1 MQKGSE
7 VTALRNEANK
17 AKIQGDVRHAIECL
31 ERIYDLDPEDP
42 NNAKELGSLYNKTGN
57 KRKAVEYYWKA
68 LEKYREAEYYSN
80 ATAIAQMLLRFGE
93 DDLLVKHELA
103 FLYEKQGLLGDAV
116 SAYEELAELY
126 KSEGDIEGVLENLK
140 KIVDITPKKIGI
152 RIKLSE
158 IYENQNKNDEA
169 IAELKEIRDIYN
181 EQGRVEDVEEIELRI
196 NNLASGVVGVSGI
209 TKEVREEIKEK
220 VEEIPKVKEHKEEKV
235 PEEMVVEFEQEGI
248 GLIEATEEVIEKA
261 EEEKEPVGETL
272 FDDTEGLFD
281 MGGEEEKE
289 EEPELQQVD
298 IITGVED
305 TKEEEPELQQ
315 LDVVKEI
322 EDTRKEDIEVSVSG
336 WEDWI
341 NLAELYESVGSTEES
356 LTYYNKAA
364 EANFNKKNYDG
375 AYDIY
380 RKITELDTLSIISRQ
395 KMIQSALK
403 LNSREKAIESYSS
416 LYECLK
422 RKKADEAAVKIL
434 DKIENIDPNA
444 DILQE
449 IKGGKRKAT
458 AKKKADTKV
467 SLDFEELFEAEVSEV
482 AEVKEEAEEK
492 APSLE
497 TLLNEFKKKAKE
509 ELGLEDYAAHFNLG
523 ITYKEMDLIEEA
535 IDEFK
540 KAMKE
545 KSWRL
550 KSLEMLGLCHELIDE
565 DKRAEDI
572 YNMVIKTKNFR
583 DDEKPAFL
591 YHLGNLYA
599 RQRNFSGALKQY
611 KRIIEID
618 QDFADVKQKIEILN
632 KKMSGKEVEEEI
644 SFHFGEV
651 ISDEGA
657 DLWDS
662 VLSGEEEKAKQE
674 SLGGKTEKRRGKIS
688 YI

>member
-1 MQKGSE
+1 
-7 VTALRNEANK
+7 
-17 AKIQGDVRHAIECL
+17 
-31 ERIYDLDPEDP
+31 
-42 NNAKELGSLYNKTGN
+42 
-57 KRKAVEYYWKA
+57 
-68 LEKYREAEYYSN
+68 
-80 ATAIAQMLLRFGE
+80 
-93 DDLLVKHELA
+93 
-103 FLYEKQGLLGDAV
+103 
-116 SAYEELAELY
+116 
-126 KSEGDIEGVLENLK
+126 
-140 KIVDITPKKIGI
+140 
-152 RIKLSE
+152 
-158 IYENQNKNDEA
+158 
-169 IAELKEIRDIYN
+169 
-181 EQGRVEDVEEIELRI
+181 
-196 NNLASGVVGVSGI
+196 
-209 TKEVREEIKEK
+209 
-220 VEEIPKVKEHKEEKV
+220 
-235 PEEMVVEFEQEGI
+235 
-248 GLIEATEEVIEKA
+248 
-261 EEEKEPVGETL
+261 
-272 FDDTEGLFD
+272 
-281 MGGEEEKE
+281 
-289 EEPELQQVD
+289 
-298 IITGVED
+298 
-305 TKEEEPELQQ
+305 
-315 LDVVKEI
+315 
-322 EDTRKEDIEVSVSG
+322 
-336 WEDWI
+336 
-341 NLAELYESVGSTEES
+341 
-356 LTYYNKAA
+356 
-364 EANFNKKNYDG
+364 
-375 AYDIY
+375 
-380 RKITELDTLSIISRQ
+380 
-395 KMIQSALK
+395 MIQSALK

>member
-1 MQKGSE
+1 MPKGSE

-42 NNAKELGSLYNKTGN
+42 NNAKELGSLYNKINN
-57 KRKAVEYYWKA
+57 KRKAIEYYWKA
-68 LEKYREAEYYSN
+68 LEKYREAEYYQN

-116 SAYEELAELY
+116 SVYEELAELY

-158 IYENQNKNDEA
+158 IYENQNKYDEA
-169 IAELKEIRDIYN
+169 VAELKKIRDIYN

-196 NNLASGVVGVSGI
+196 HNLASRVSGTSGI
-209 TKEVREEIKEK
+209 TEEVKEEIKEAPK
-220 VEEIPKVKEHKEEKV
+220 AEEKHKEEKV
-235 PEEMVVEFEQEGI
+235 PEEMAVEFEQEGI
-248 GLIEATEEVIEKA
+248 GLIEAVEEVIEEVEEEEKKPA
-261 EEEKEPVGETL
+261 GETLFEDTGELFDMGEEEEKEV
-272 FDDTEGLFD
+272 
-281 MGGEEEKE
+281 
-289 EEPELQQVD
+289 EPELQEVD
-298 IITGVED
+298 I
-305 TKEEEPELQQ
+305 
-315 LDVVKEI
+315 VKEI
-322 EDTRKEDIEVSVSG
+322 EDTKKEDIEVSVAG

-356 LTYYNKAA
+356 LGYYNKAA
-364 EANFNKKNYDG
+364 EVNFNKKNYDE

-380 RKITELDTLSIISRQ
+380 QKISELDTLSIISRQ

-403 LNSREKAIESYSS
+403 LNSKEKAIESYSS

-422 RKKADEAAVKIL
+422 RKKADAAAEKIL
-434 DKIENIDPNA
+434 EKIENIDPNA
-444 DILQE
+444 AVLQE
-449 IKGGKRKAT
+449 FRGD
-458 AKKKADTKV
+458 KKKVTIEEKTDTKV
-467 SLDFEELFEAEVSEV
+467 GLDFEELFEAEVSEV
-482 AEVKEEAEEK
+482 ADFEETPEEK
-492 APSLE
+492 APSLD
-497 TLLNEFKKKAKE
+497 TLLREFKKKAKE
-509 ELGLEDYAAHFNLG
+509 ELGIDDYAAHFNLG
-523 ITYKEMDLIEEA
+523 ITYKEMDLFEEA
-535 IDEFK
+535 IEEFK
-540 KAMKE
+540 KAMQE

-583 DDEKPAFL
+583 DDEKPAFF

-599 RQRNFSGALKQY
+599 RQSNYSGAITQY

-651 ISDEGA
+651 ISEEGA

-662 VLSGEEEKAKQE
+662 VLSGEEEKEKQK
-674 SLGGKTEKRRGKIS
+674 SLGKTEKRRGKIS

>member
-1 MQKGSE
+1 MLKGNE

-17 AKIQGDVRHAIECL
+17 AKIQGDVRHAIDCL

-42 NNAKELGSLYNKTGN
+42 NNAKELGSLYNKVGN
-57 KRKAVEYYWKA
+57 KRKAVEFYWKA

-93 DDLLVKHELA
+93 DELLVKHELA

-116 SAYEELAELY
+116 AAYEELAELY

-152 RIKLSE
+152 RMKLAE
-158 IYENQNKNDEA
+158 IYENQNKYDESV
-169 IAELKEIRDIYN
+169 AELGEIKNIFS
-181 EQGRVEDVEEIELRI
+181 EQGRVEDAEDIEIRI
-196 NNLASGVVGVSGI
+196 QSMASKVSGKPI
-209 TKEVREEIKEK
+209 KKEKVTEK
-220 VEEIPKVKEHKEEKV
+220 VEEVPKTEKQVEEKV
-235 PEEMVVEFEQEGI
+235 PEEMIVEFEQEGI
-248 GLIEATEEVIEKA
+248 GLIEAAEKVIEEA
-261 EEEKEPVGETL
+261 EVESKEPPQPAAAEGTL
-272 FDDTEGLFD
+272 FDDAEELFD
-281 MGGEEEKE
+281 MGEVKEE
-289 EEPELQQVD
+289 EEPELQEVG
-298 IITGVED
+298 ILNE
-305 TKEEEPELQQ
+305 KEESP
-315 LDVVKEI
+315 KEVII
-322 EDTRKEDIEVSVSG
+322 EDSEKENIEVAVSG
-336 WEDWI
+336 WEDWV
-341 NLAELYESVGSTEES
+341 NLAELYASVGSTEES
-356 LTYYNKAA
+356 LEYYNKAA
-364 EANFNKKNYDG
+364 EANFNKENFEQ

-380 RKITELDTLSIISRQ
+380 GKIAELDTLNILSRQ

-403 LNSREKAIESYSS
+403 LNSKEKAVKAYSF

-422 RKKADEAAVKIL
+422 KKKSDDAAEKIL
-434 DKIENIDPNA
+434 DKIENINPKA
-444 DILQE
+444 AILKE
-449 IKGGKRKAT
+449 ARGKKKEKAAVAEKAG
-458 AKKKADTKV
+458 AKKG
-467 SLDFEELFEAEVSEV
+467 LDFDELFEAEVSEV
-482 AEVKEEAEEK
+482 KEPEEQIEEK
-492 APSLE
+492 APSLD
-497 TLLNEFKKKAKE
+497 TLLREFKKKAKE
-509 ELGLEDYAAHFNLG
+509 ELGMEDYSAHFNLG

-535 IDEFK
+535 IEEFK

-599 RQRNFSGALKQY
+599 RRNKFSDALAQY
-611 KRIIEID
+611 KKIVEID
-618 QDFADVKQKIEILN
+618 QEFADVKKKIELLS
-632 KKMSGKEVEEEI
+632 KKMSGKEVDEEM

-651 ISDEGA
+651 ISEEGA

-662 VLSGEEEKAKQE
+662 VLSEGEEMETQK
-674 SLGGKTEKRRGKIS
+674 SLGKPTKKERGKIS

>member
-1 MQKGSE
+1 MLKGNE

-17 AKIQGDVRHAIECL
+17 AKIQGDVRHAIDCL

-42 NNAKELGSLYNKTGN
+42 NNAKELGSLYNKVGN

-93 DDLLVKHELA
+93 DELLVKHELA

-116 SAYEELAELY
+116 AAYEELAELY

-152 RIKLSE
+152 RMKLAE
-158 IYENQNKNDEA
+158 IYENQNKYDESV
-169 IAELKEIRDIYN
+169 AELGEIKNIFS
-181 EQGRVEDVEEIELRI
+181 EQGRVEDAEDIEIRI
-196 NNLASGVVGVSGI
+196 QSMASKVSGKPVK
-209 TKEVREEIKEK
+209 KEKATEKVK
-220 VEEIPKVKEHKEEKV
+220 VEEVPKTEKQVEEKV
-235 PEEMVVEFEQEGI
+235 PEEMIVEFEQEGI
-248 GLIEATEEVIEKA
+248 GLIEAAEKVIEEA
-261 EEEKEPVGETL
+261 EVESEEHPVPAEETL
-272 FDDTEGLFD
+272 FGDTEELFD
-281 MGGEEEKE
+281 MGEVKEE
-289 EEPELQQVD
+289 EEPELLEVG
-298 IITGVED
+298 ILNEK
-305 TKEEEPELQQ
+305 KESP
-315 LDVVKEI
+315 KEVII
-322 EDTRKEDIEVSVSG
+322 EDSEKENIEVSVSG
-336 WEDWI
+336 WEDWV
-341 NLAELYESVGSTEES
+341 NLAELYASVGSTEES
-356 LTYYNKAA
+356 LEYYNKAA
-364 EANFNKKNYDG
+364 EANFNKENFEQ

-380 RKITELDTLSIISRQ
+380 SKIAELDTLNILSRQ

-403 LNSREKAIESYSS
+403 LNSKEKAVKAYSF

-422 RKKADEAAVKIL
+422 KKKSDEAAEKIL
-434 DKIENIDPNA
+434 DKIENINPNA
-444 DILQE
+444 AILKE
-449 IKGGKRKAT
+449 ARGKKKDKAAVAGKT
-458 AKKKADTKV
+458 GAKKG
-467 SLDFEELFEAEVSEV
+467 LDFDELFEAEVSEV
-482 AEVKEEAEEK
+482 KEPEEQIEEK
-492 APSLE
+492 APSLD
-497 TLLNEFKKKAKE
+497 TLLREFKKKAKE
-509 ELGLEDYAAHFNLG
+509 ELGMEDYSAHFNLG

-535 IDEFK
+535 IEEFK

-572 YNMVIKTKNFR
+572 YNMVVKTKNFR

-599 RQRNFSGALKQY
+599 RQNKFSNALAQY
-611 KRIIEID
+611 KKIIEID
-618 QDFADVKQKIEILN
+618 QEFADVKKKIELLS
-632 KKMSGKEVEEEI
+632 KKMSGKEVDEEM

-651 ISDEGA
+651 ISEEGA

-662 VLSGEEEKAKQE
+662 VLSEGEEMETQK
-674 SLGGKTEKRRGKIS
+674 SLGKPTKKERGKIS